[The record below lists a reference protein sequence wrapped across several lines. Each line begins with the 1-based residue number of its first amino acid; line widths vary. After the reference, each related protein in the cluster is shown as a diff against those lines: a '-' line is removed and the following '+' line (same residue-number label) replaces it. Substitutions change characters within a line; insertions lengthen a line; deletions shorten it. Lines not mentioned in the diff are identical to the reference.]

1 MGGGSTSSSSSSS
14 SSGSKQKRKQR
25 DDDINAKIAARMAK
39 REQEEN
45 AWQGWIC
52 PCGGKNFVMKG
63 RCYACNA
70 LKPLSGAQKGLA
82 AAEKIAQSIARAHLP
97 PEPKPKPPSSS
108 SSSSSS
114 RYARSRSRSRSRS
127 GSRDAAAAHSETEEI
142 MEAKSQAVKR
152 LEEIKDMQGT
162 ADQKEKAFKK
172 LLRDWHPDKNADRVQ
187 VCTAVFQFL
196 QKARHLFKSERR

>member
-1 MGGGSTSSSSSSS
+1 
-14 SSGSKQKRKQR
+14 
-25 DDDINAKIAARMAK
+25 MAK
-39 REQEEN
+39 REQDEN

-82 AAEKIAQSIARAHLP
+82 AAEKIAASIARAHLP
-97 PEPKPKPPSSS
+97 EPEPKPPSSRLGNF
-108 SSSSSS
+108 S
-114 RYARSRSRSRSRS
+114 RIDPPARERSDSEGRERSP
-127 GSRDAAAAHSETEEI
+127 AAHSESEEV
-142 MEAKSQAVKR
+142 MVAKTQAVKR
-152 LEEIKDMQGT
+152 LEEIKDMQGS

-196 QKARHLFKSERR
+196 QKARHLFQAGR

>member
-1 MGGGSTSSSSSSS
+1 MPSSSSESSSSSSS
-14 SSGSKQKRKQR
+14 AKQKRKQR

-82 AAEKIAQSIARAHLP
+82 AAEKIAASIARAHLP
-97 PEPKPKPPSSS
+97 EPKPQPPSSS

-114 RYARSRSRSRSRS
+114 RYERRSRSRRSRSRSRS
-127 GSRDAAAAHSETEEI
+127 GSREAPALSETEEI
-142 MEAKSQAVKR
+142 MEAKNQAVKR
-152 LEEIKDMQGT
+152 LEEIKDMQGS
-162 ADQKEKAFKK
+162 AEEKEKAFKK
-172 LLRDWHPDKNADRVQ
+172 LLREWHPDKNADRVQ

-196 QKARHLFKSERR
+196 QKARHLFRGR

>member
-1 MGGGSTSSSSSSS
+1 MSSSSSSS
-14 SSGSKQKRKQR
+14 SSSSEKQKRKQR

-97 PEPKPKPPSSS
+97 PEPKKKPEPPSSS

-114 RYARSRSRSRSRS
+114 RYAKSRSRSRSRSRE
-127 GSRDAAAAHSETEEI
+127 APATHSETEEI
-142 MEAKSQAVKR
+142 MEAKAQAVKR

-172 LLRDWHPDKNADRVQ
+172 LLREWHPDKNVDRVQ

-196 QKARHLFKSERR
+196 QKARHLFKHG